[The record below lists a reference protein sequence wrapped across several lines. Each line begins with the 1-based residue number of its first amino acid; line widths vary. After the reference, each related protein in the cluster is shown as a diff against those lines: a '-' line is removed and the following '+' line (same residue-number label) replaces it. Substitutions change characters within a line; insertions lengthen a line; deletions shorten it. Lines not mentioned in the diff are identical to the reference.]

1 MNFQTNLRKSPLDD
15 TSATQAKL
23 NIICVVEE
31 DLDFEHL
38 QSTDE
43 QCDARVEECNNQSE
57 IIERYNYLCYLRS
70 MDDMV

>member
-1 MNFQTNLRKSPLDD
+1 MKTLTNLDKALLESCNDPQ
-15 TSATQAKL
+15 TK
-23 NIICVVEE
+23 IKFICVIEE

-43 QCDARVEECNNQSE
+43 QCDLRQTDCANNSE
-57 IIERYNYLCYLRS
+57 IIKRYNYLCYLRS